1 MGRTLN
7 YKQITK
13 LVEPNSRILDLGS
26 GDGYLFKKLVDEK
39 NVKGVGVEI
48 NQEEV
53 IKAMEKDFPLFRA
66 TLTKV

>member
-53 IKAMEKDFPLFRA
+53 IKAM
-66 TLTKV
+66 